1 MAWGFPS
8 GQLKVS
14 RQRLGEEHP
23 YVAGSL
29 NNLAALYRAQGRYAE
44 AEPLYRSAL
53 EMYQHLLGLE
63 HPLVATSQC
72 NLGAIYQKQC
82 RYAEAEDLYRQS
94 LAIAQSKL
102 GSNHPH
108 TQGILNLLNSLPNR

>member
-1 MAWGFPS
+1 
-8 GQLKVS
+8 
-14 RQRLGEEHP
+14 
-23 YVAGSL
+23 
-29 NNLAALYRAQGRYAE
+29 
-44 AEPLYRSAL
+44 
-53 EMYQHLLGLE
+53 MYQHLLGLE

-108 TQGILNLLNSLPNR
+108 TQGILNLLNSLPQPFLCYPIKYVGFQGILSWLQSLP